1 VAGRCHP
8 DDVEIDVIHRRT
20 VVVDVDGMNGLSA
33 FGGSV
38 SGVQVITD
46 LTGSPWPGER
56 SVITIGAY
64 DGVHR
69 GHRAVIAE
77 VKRLAAAQNCRS
89 VVVTFDRHPASVVR
103 PESAPNLLTDLD
115 QKLELLAETG
125 IDATVLVAFDEA
137 QSFESATDF
146 VERVLVHCLSTR
158 TIVVGEDFHFGR
170 QRSGNVAL
178 LRELGAVNDFEVSPR
193 DLVPRSDGVE
203 EPISSTAIR
212 RALAGGQVE
221 VATGML
227 GRPFEARGIVVHG
240 DERGRLLG
248 FPTANVEVPNKVCL
262 PADGVYA
269 GIYGRPDGTEQA
281 CAINLGRRPT
291 FYEHADHSL
300 LEAHLLDFEGD
311 LYGESARVR
320 FTHFLRSERKFDGM
334 DALVIQ
340 LKHDIENARA
350 VALGD

>member
-1 VAGRCHP
+1 
-8 DDVEIDVIHRRT
+8 
-20 VVVDVDGMNGLSA
+20 M
-33 FGGSV
+33 
-38 SGVQVITD
+38 QVISD
-46 LTGSPWPGER
+46 VSVPAWQGER
-56 SVITIGAY
+56 SVVTIGAY

-69 GHRAVIAE
+69 GHRAVIAD
-77 VKRLAAAQNCRS
+77 VQDTAAAIGCRS

-125 IDATVLVAFDEA
+125 VDATVLVRFDENQA
-137 QSFESATDF
+137 FESAIDF
-146 VERVLVHCLSTR
+146 VQRVLVNCLATR

-178 LRELGAVNDFEVSPR
+178 LRELGLVHDFDVAPR
-193 DLVPRSDGVE
+193 NLIQRTDGVH

-221 VATGML
+221 LAGEML
-227 GRPFEARGIVVHG
+227 GRPFEARGRVVQG
-240 DERGRLLG
+240 DQRGRMLG
-248 FPTANVEVPNKVCL
+248 FPTANVEVPNKICI

-269 GIYGRPDGTEQA
+269 GAYVRPNGDRHR

-300 LEAHLLDFEGD
+300 LEAHLLDFDGE
-311 LYGESARVR
+311 LYGETAHVR
-320 FTHFLRSERKFDGM
+320 FTNFLRSERKFDGI
-334 DALVIQ
+334 DALVDQ
-340 LKHDIENARA
+340 LKHDVEDART
-350 VALGD
+350 VTSRP